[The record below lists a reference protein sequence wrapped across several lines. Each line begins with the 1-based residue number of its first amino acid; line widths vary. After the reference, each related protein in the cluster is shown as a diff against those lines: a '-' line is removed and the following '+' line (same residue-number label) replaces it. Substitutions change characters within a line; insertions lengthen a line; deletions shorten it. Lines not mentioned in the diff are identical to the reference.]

1 MARAPAQ
8 IRIGTSG
15 FSYKEWLGRFYP
27 SDLKGPKMLAY
38 YATRLKTVE
47 INYTFRQM
55 PRREL
60 LERWASETPADFR
73 FALKAPQRITHQAR
87 LRGVDDAVDRF
98 ATLAAAMGDR
108 LGPVLFQLPPGL
120 KRDLPLLSGF
130 LAFAAEKMRL
140 VFEFRDQSW
149 FDDTVFEELRKHGAA
164 FCIGETE
171 HIPEPPLIR
180 TAPLAYLRLRKD
192 EYDGAALARWAARI
206 RELAR
211 DGGEVSAYFRHGETA
226 PDLAARLISLLEEP
240 AAAEPARAPQKSK

>member
-1 MARAPAQ
+1 
-8 IRIGTSG
+8 
-15 FSYKEWLGRFYP
+15 
-27 SDLKGPKMLAY
+27 
-38 YATRLKTVE
+38 
-47 INYTFRQM
+47 
-55 PRREL
+55 
-60 LERWASETPADFR
+60 
-73 FALKAPQRITHQAR
+73 
-87 LRGVDDAVDRF
+87 
-98 ATLAAAMGDR
+98 
-108 LGPVLFQLPPGL
+108 
-120 KRDLPLLSGF
+120 
-130 LAFAAEKMRL
+130 
-140 VFEFRDQSW
+140 
-149 FDDTVFEELRKHGAA
+149 LRKHGAA